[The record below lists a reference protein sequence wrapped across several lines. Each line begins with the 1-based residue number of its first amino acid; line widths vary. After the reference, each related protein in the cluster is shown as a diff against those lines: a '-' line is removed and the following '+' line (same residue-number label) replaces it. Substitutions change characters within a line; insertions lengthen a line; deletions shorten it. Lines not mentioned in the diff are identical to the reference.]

1 MLVDRELLI
10 RPAPQLTTLGH
21 ALTLPAGAAM
31 RFRDCFGSSD
41 PAWSLIG
48 FFATGGS

>member
-31 RFRDCFGSSD
+31 RIRDCFGSSD